1 MKKKR
6 RITFRFKLML
16 LAFFLVYTGVSIYV
30 QQMNIHTLE
39 EQQKA
44 LGEQYAQKQAELYRL
59 EHKSEYMS
67 TEKYIENTA
76 REKLGLVYEDE
87 LIITT
92 EPES

>member
-39 EQQKA
+39 DEQKV

-59 EHKSEYMS
+59 EHKSEYMG
-67 TEKYIENTA
+67 TEKFIENTA
-76 REKLGLVYEDE
+76 RERLGLVYEDE

-92 EPES
+92 EPEE

>member
-92 EPES
+92 DPEQ

>member
-44 LGEQYAQKQAELYRL
+44 LSEQYAQKQTELYRL

-92 EPES
+92 EPE